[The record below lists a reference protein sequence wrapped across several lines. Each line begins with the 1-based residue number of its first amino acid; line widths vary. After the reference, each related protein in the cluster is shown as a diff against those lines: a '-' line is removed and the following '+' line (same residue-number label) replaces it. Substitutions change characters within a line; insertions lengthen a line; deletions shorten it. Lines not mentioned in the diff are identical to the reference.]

1 MLTLTWEVIMLL
13 SDHGP
18 HSEAGDVHTNVE
30 DDVLHIAIDGHF
42 GVELSSEVRDVIKEG
57 LASGVPKM
65 IIDMRRVNY
74 IDSSGIGTL
83 VLAWKSMMNTGGML
97 QVLGVPEQVRRLLRF
112 PPFAQDGALDP
123 EIFKD

>member
-1 MLTLTWEVIMLL
+1 MGL
-13 SDHGP
+13 STSGP
-18 HSEAGDVHTNVE
+18 HWETGDVSANVE

-42 GVELSSEVRDVIKEG
+42 GVKLSSDVRDVIKEG

-83 VLAWKSMMNTGGML
+83 VLAWKSMMSAGGKL
-97 QVLGVPEQVRRLLRF
+97 QVLGVPEQAKKLLRF
-112 PPFAQDGALDP
+112 PPFAEDGTLNP